1 MLKKDPSFIL
11 QFIIIFKK
19 ENLSEKN
26 FSTKQISQKKKTWVQ
41 NKNVYKVWKSN
52 FVKQK
57 SQRKTQTFCIMEAVK
72 ITKSLDYKLVITKG
86 TRINSN
92 SFNLQYLNSKTKSI
106 RFGITASKRIGNA
119 VRRNYAK
126 RRIRA
131 LIHKLLLF

>member
-1 MLKKDPSFIL
+1 
-11 QFIIIFKK
+11 
-19 ENLSEKN
+19 
-26 FSTKQISQKKKTWVQ
+26 
-41 NKNVYKVWKSN
+41 
-52 FVKQK
+52 
-57 SQRKTQTFCIMEAVK
+57 MEAVK
-72 ITKSLDYKLVITKG
+72 ITKRLDYKLVITKG

-131 LIHKLLLF
+131 LIHKLLLNNKILIKDYVIMSKKGILFKKFDNLYEELKLTLNKIDK